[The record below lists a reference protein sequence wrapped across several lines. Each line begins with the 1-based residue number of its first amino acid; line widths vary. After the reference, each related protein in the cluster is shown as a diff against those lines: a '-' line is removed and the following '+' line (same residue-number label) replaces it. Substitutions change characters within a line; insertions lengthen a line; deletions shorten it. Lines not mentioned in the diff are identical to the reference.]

1 MEALEREH
9 AIPEL
14 APKIK
19 GIRFAMFTT
28 QTAYGHPCSRP
39 MTTVEAVFEG
49 DLWFFT
55 GMKQEL
61 VDEVQANSRV
71 LVAYADD
78 NKDLWVSMTGRASV
92 LRDEAKMKELFNP
105 AVKAYFP
112 DGLEDPDLRLIHVE
126 VERAEYW
133 EAPHSKAVRLFNLAK
148 AALTGQR
155 DRQGEHGKV
164 EL

>member
-1 MEALEREH
+1 METLQREQ

-14 APKIK
+14 ARKIE

-28 QTAYGHPCSRP
+28 QTADSHLRSRP
-39 MTTVEAVFEG
+39 MTTVEAEFDG

-55 GMKQEL
+55 SVKQEL
-61 VDEVQANSRV
+61 VDEVQANPQV
-71 LVAYADD
+71 LVAYANDD
-78 NKDLWVSMTGRASV
+78 KGLWVAMTGQARV
-92 LRDEAKMKELFNP
+92 LRNEAKMKELFNP

-126 VERAEYW
+126 VNRAEYW